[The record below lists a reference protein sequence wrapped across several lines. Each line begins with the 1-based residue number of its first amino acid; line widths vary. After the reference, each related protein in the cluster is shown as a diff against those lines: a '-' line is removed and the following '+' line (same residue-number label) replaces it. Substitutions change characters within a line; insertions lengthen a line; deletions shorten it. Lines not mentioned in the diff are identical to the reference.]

1 MRSILSLVAVLTA
14 MGIGAFAFLSAE
26 ITIAVPAETIASV
39 QVAPDPQSAVASSRY
54 TPVGQLAQMGAAET
68 PGVSGAPTRMEQ
80 ESQTAAPAG
89 RIA

>member
-1 MRSILSLVAVLTA
+1 MRSIISLVAVLTA
-14 MGIGAFAFLSAE
+14 IGIGAFAFLSAE

-39 QVAPDPQSAVASSRY
+39 QVSDPQSAVASSRY
-54 TPVGQLAQMGAAET
+54 TPVGQLAQVGTAET

>member
-1 MRSILSLVAVLTA
+1 MIFVVRLKILAGLTA
-14 MGIGAFAFLSAE
+14 LGVGAFAFLSVE

-80 ESQTAAPAG
+80 ES
-89 RIA
+89 